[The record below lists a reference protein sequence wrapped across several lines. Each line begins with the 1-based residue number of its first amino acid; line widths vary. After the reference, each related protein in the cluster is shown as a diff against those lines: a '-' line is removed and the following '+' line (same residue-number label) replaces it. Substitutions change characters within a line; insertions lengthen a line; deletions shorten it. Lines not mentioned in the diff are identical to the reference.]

1 MVRFLPFLISLV
13 LSVYALFSCL
23 QTREQDVPYLPKLA
37 WVVLIVFVP
46 FVGPIVWLLVAR
58 TTGTAQRERPRPA
71 TTPSRPVAPD
81 DDPDFLASLER
92 YRDPRTT
99 VRPPT
104 PGDAPRPE
112 DKPGAAADEPQA
124 KDETATDRAARD
136 NAAKDKAAKDSAAK
150 DKAAKDKK
158 ARDTESGAPTE
169 SDDGKP

>member
-1 MVRFLPFLISLV
+1 LV

-112 DKPGAAADEPQA
+112 DKPAAADEPPA
-124 KDETATDRAARD
+124 KDETASDRAARD
-136 NAAKDKAAKDSAAK
+136 NAVRDKAAKDKAAKDNAAK
-150 DKAAKDKK
+150 DKKAKDKK